1 MEAPQGA
8 KDAHCKCGVKL
19 YPLTGVIIMLYA
31 LWALWEK
38 RYIRNWI
45 IIIIIIYLN
54 LSYGGTLVSFQTHL
68 MLNLKRTIQ

>member
-38 RYIRNWI
+38 RYIRNGI
-45 IIIIIIYLN
+45 IIIINMQKMVGESLN
-54 LSYGGTLVSFQTHL
+54 PILVV
-68 MLNLKRTIQ
+68 N

>member
-8 KDAHCKCGVKL
+8 KVTHCECGVKL

-38 RYIRNWI
+38 RYIKTRI
-45 IIIIIIYLN
+45 IIIIIIIIIGKL
-54 LSYGGTLVSFQTHL
+54 LCVFRIEV
-68 MLNLKRTIQ
+68 KD

>member
-8 KDAHCKCGVKL
+8 KDTHCECGVKL

-38 RYIRNWI
+38 RYIRNRI
-45 IIIIIIYLN
+45 IIIIIIIKAN
-54 LSYGGTLVSFQTHL
+54 EIKIRFKTV
-68 MLNLKRTIQ
+68 KE